1 MSIRGV
7 ALLGHYPIYRT
18 STFIFTFT
26 FTIATMALG
35 GNPYYSSRHQPS
47 AVSSYRKK
55 KHTSI
60 LLCSLALSTTIL
72 LIHYSTLCSIFPV
85 VEAELPMLPSLPGR
99 ASAVSAGN
107 NNNMP
112 VSAFVPKRLSSKSLL
127 FERYQNQGNRVH
139 GVHISVMTIRGGGV
153 DDAASEDEDEV
164 EEAEE
169 EEESSDDEYESEEE
183 EGGTDVSDDEEEEE
197 QELKRQTSSSL
208 LKSSMLSKSSSQK
221 ENGELSTVSIEYD
234 TLLTPPAMQQLFIS
248 IGVMLLSNRIDILDA
263 KAVRLARIAFLAYII
278 VVQLFLLY
286 VRLQAKSMNDRTPV
300 MISSPLASLLPAA
313 VTGGSG
319 AGGNSMV
326 KTLADQVLSTQT
338 TILEYDLKQAKQ
350 MNGSLLFPMIFNY
363 FLHFKMKQVQPL
375 IMQTATGMVNL
386 VYSPLFQV
394 YVLGRNLERP
404 FKQPVNPMM
413 DALQQQQEQEQNGE
427 AEVDESAG
435 VDGVEVEEVGSDDD
449 DEDEDENDDDNDGD
463 DEYDNSDDE

>member
-1 MSIRGV
+1 
-7 ALLGHYPIYRT
+7 
-18 STFIFTFT
+18 
-26 FTIATMALG
+26 
-35 GNPYYSSRHQPS
+35 
-47 AVSSYRKK
+47 
-55 KHTSI
+55 
-60 LLCSLALSTTIL
+60 
-72 LIHYSTLCSIFPV
+72 
-85 VEAELPMLPSLPGR
+85 MLPSLPGR
-99 ASAVSAGN
+99 ASAVSAG

-153 DDAASEDEDEV
+153 DDAESEDEDEV

-313 VTGGSG
+313 VTGGGG
-319 AGGNSMV
+319 AGANSMV

-427 AEVDESAG
+427 AEEDESAG
-435 VDGVEVEEVGSDDD
+435 VDDVEVEEVGSDDD
-449 DEDEDENDDDNDGD
+449 DEGENDDDNDGD